1 MDLLPWYQRT
11 WTFQL
16 PAGAFPAVLERLRGS
31 PVRALALV
39 EWAPDR
45 ALSYRPG
52 GAWSAKDHIGHLDD
66 LHELDLTRVREFL
79 AGVPTLS
86 AADRENRLTH
96 GRLHSARPLREI
108 VEAFERRRAEL
119 VALLEPLTEAEIERR
134 AVHPR
139 LRIPVRLIDWAEFV
153 ADHDDHH
160 LAAARAALRQAA
172 GA

>member
-1 MDLLPWYQRT
+1 MHLLPWFHRS

-31 PVRALALV
+31 PARALALAQRV
-39 EWAPDR
+39 PDR
-45 ALSYRPG
+45 ALSYRPD

-96 GRLHSARPLREI
+96 GRSHSTRPVREI
-108 VEAFERRRAEL
+108 VAAFERRRGEL
-119 VALLEPLTEAEIERR
+119 VELLEHLTEADIERR

-139 LRIPVRLIDWAEFV
+139 LGIPVRLIDWAEFV

-172 GA
+172 SA